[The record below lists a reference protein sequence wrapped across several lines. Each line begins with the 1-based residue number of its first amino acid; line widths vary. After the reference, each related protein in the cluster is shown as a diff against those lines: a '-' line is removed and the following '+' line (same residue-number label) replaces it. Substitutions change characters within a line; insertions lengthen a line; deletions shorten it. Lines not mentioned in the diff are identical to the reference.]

1 MKKWENPQLSLL
13 GIEKTNHQ
21 FCMCGATKD
30 KTEKNQHYCHRD
42 GIWHQNNCM
51 SLHQGH
57 DQSAKCP
64 SGGNHE
70 WAGQSHK
77 SSCCCGTSTS
87 GGTGGGDEGGTTPG
101 LS

>member
-13 GIEKTNHQ
+13 GIEKTKSLYCPICNT
-21 FCMCGATKD
+21 TKD
-30 KTEKNQHYCHRD
+30 AVKNEHYCHRD
-42 GIWHQNNCM
+42 NLWHRNNCT
-51 SLHQGH
+51 SLGEGH
-57 DQSAKCP
+57 FQSGSRCP

-77 SSCCCGTSTS
+77 SNCCCG
-87 GGTGGGDEGGTTPG
+87 GWEDTGGG